1 MRLRQGPADQN
12 NEEIEEFSKWLLSV
26 GEGRISEPNDGTAE
40 IEIPPELLITNY
52 HDPIQGI
59 VDSTY
64 PEFLQNYTDHQYLLS
79 RAILASTIEVVDTI
93 NNYVLGLMPGNVFDF
108 YFNLFITITHIQFFF
123 L

>member
-1 MRLRQGPADQN
+1 M
-12 NEEIEEFSKWLLSV
+12 V
-26 GEGRISEPNDGTAE
+26 GEGKISEPNDGTAE

-64 PEFLQNYTDHQYLLS
+64 PDFLENYTNHQYLLS

-93 NNYVLGLMPGNVFDF
+93 NNYVLGLMPGNMLE
-108 YFNLFITITHIQFFF
+108 FNLNFIVRIHQNIIIRFSILQVKNMNI
-123 L
+123 